1 MEDKHKQIYLKIRA
15 EQIKKQH
22 DTVNKKLFP
31 NGYPFEDAH
40 QIASEQLEM
49 DLKNGDLRISIEE
62 LLYLSDNQAI
72 NLIED
77 RFEKTYS

>member
-22 DTVNKKLFP
+22 DTVNIALFP
-31 NGYPFEDAH
+31 KGYPFEDAYE
-40 QIASEQLEM
+40 IASEQLEM
-49 DLKNGDLRISIEE
+49 DLKNSDLRISIEE

-77 RFEKTYS
+77 RFEKIN